1 MEELQNKNLWV
12 SVSPHIQA
20 KSSVASIMWKVVFAL
35 VPALLGS
42 VYFFG
47 LRSLLVVGVCIIA
60 SMLSEYIVQLF
71 RKQPSSLDD
80 GSAVLTGLLI
90 AFNLPVT
97 IPVWMAAFGCIF
109 AVVIVK
115 HLFGGLGNNILNP
128 ALAGRAFLL
137 AAYPVEMTTWVKPG
151 SLTVTG
157 ATPLAIVKE
166 SLDVSIPSYMD
177 MFIGNIGGCLGET
190 SAMLLLLGALYLLF
204 TRVITVYIPFSYIGT
219 VVLLSFVFGG
229 PSLFTGDV
237 LFHLLSGGLMLGA
250 FYMAT
255 DMVTSPITNKG
266 CVFFGIGC
274 GILTVS
280 IRLWGGYPEGVSY
293 SILIMNLC
301 VPLIDRY
308 VKPRVYGT
316 KLKTD

>member
-12 SVSPHIQA
+12 TLSPHIQN

-35 VPALLGS
+35 LPAFAGS
-42 VYFFG
+42 IYFFG
-47 LRSLLVVGVCIIA
+47 LRSLLVVSVCIFV
-60 SMLSEYIVQLF
+60 SMACEYFVQRL
-71 RKQPSSLDD
+71 RKQPPSLCD
-80 GSAVLTGLLI
+80 GSAVLTGMLV

-97 IPVWMAAFGCIF
+97 LPLWMAAFGCVF
-109 AVVIVK
+109 AIIIVK

-151 SLTVTG
+151 SLTITG

-166 SLDVSIPSYMD
+166 SMEVALPSYMD
-177 MFIGNIGGCLGET
+177 MFLGNIGGCLGET
-190 SAMLLLLGALYLLF
+190 SAVLLLLGALYLLA
-204 TRVITVYIPFSYIGT
+204 TRVITLHIPASYIGT
-219 VVLLSFVFGG
+219 VALLSFIFGG
-229 PSLFTGDV
+229 DSFFSGDI

-255 DMVTSPITNKG
+255 DMVTTPITNKG
-266 CVFFGIGC
+266 CVLFGIGC
-274 GILTVS
+274 GVLTVS

-308 VKPRVYGT
+308 LKPRVYGT